1 MFTPI
6 QGNSMM
12 RALLKEFAGSNKR
25 FERKEEGRPI
35 FLKRK
40 SEQQL
45 VWLKAP
51 WYLKFFLVNL
61 IKIIVLAIVNIFII
75 TSFHLSEIKK
85 CRLYYL
91 LFIYL
96 RLFGYS
102 NQRQEGGDT
111 ASGNTLTYLV
121 WHLEQ

>member
-1 MFTPI
+1 
-6 QGNSMM
+6 MM

>member
-1 MFTPI
+1 
-6 QGNSMM
+6 MM

-25 FERKEEGRPI
+25 FERKEEGRPT

-51 WYLKFFLVNL
+51 WYLKFFWVNL
-61 IKIIVLAIVNIFII
+61 IKIIVLAIVNIFIM
-75 TSFHLSEIKK
+75 TGFHLSEIKK

-96 RLFGYS
+96 RLFGCS
-102 NQRQEGGDT
+102 NQRQKGGDT